1 MTDPSPATVA
11 ATYFD
16 ALERGD
22 IPTVMAQFSPDVV
35 WHQPG
40 SHRFSGVH
48 SGVDGVGALLGG
60 MMERSEGT
68 FTLAVTGPAMSNG
81 DRVALPVRFSGRRSD
96 HSMDMNGIDL
106 LTVHDGK
113 IVEVHLFS
121 EDAASEDAFWGQP
134 A

>member
-1 MTDPSPATVA
+1 MTELSPATVA

-22 IPTVMAQFSPDVV
+22 IPTVMAQFDPDVV

-40 SHRFSGVH
+40 SHRFSGLH
-48 SGVDGVGALLGG
+48 SGIDSVGALLGG

-68 FTLAVTGPAMSNG
+68 FVLAVTGPAMSNG
-81 DRVALPVRFSGRRSD
+81 DMVALPVRFSGRRSD
-96 HSMDMNGIDL
+96 RSMDMDGVDL
-106 LTVHDGK
+106 LTVRDGK